1 MNHFKY
7 LTINENG
14 VFVGGKPTKFYNGAA
29 IAAADLLNEAF
40 LKLQEYLAER
50 GKYIKEVRILASETE
65 YKNARPGANICPS
78 SCPGPNVWYCY
89 VLYNKTVTKW
99 RFYASYDNNKLS
111 TSNSAYI
118 CGPMACMSSLSGY
131 SLQDASSRTY
141 TKDKNSLKGKIKSL
155 FGIQR

>member
-29 IAAADLLNEAF
+29 IAAADLLKEAF
-40 LKLQEYLAER
+40 VKLQKNLVKH
-50 GKYIKEVRILASETE
+50 GKDIQEVRILASETG
-65 YKNARPGANICPS
+65 YKNQRLGTNICPS
-78 SCPGPNVWYCY
+78 GRPGTNIWYCY
-89 VLYNKTVTKW
+89 VLRDKTVTKW

-118 CGPMACMSSLSGY
+118 CGPMACMSALSGY
-131 SLQDASSRTY
+131 SLYDASNHTY
-141 TKDKNSLKGKIKSL
+141 AKKTNSFKNKIKSF